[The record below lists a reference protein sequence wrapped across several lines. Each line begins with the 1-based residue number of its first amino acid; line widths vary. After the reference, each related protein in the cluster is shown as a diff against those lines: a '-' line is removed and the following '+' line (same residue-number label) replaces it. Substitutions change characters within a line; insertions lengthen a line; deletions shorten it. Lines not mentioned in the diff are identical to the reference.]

1 MYKGVKDNIINQMR
15 PYRDVIIFMVTLLVA
30 NYAWKWTMV
39 GDENGDC
46 VTWFGLDITAPFEF
60 MACHI
65 ASVVYWLVS
74 LFRDTAYMSDAH
86 TIRFASG
93 GTGTSVIWGCT
104 GLKQSFIWLC
114 LILTVKGTTATSGKA
129 LWLKKLWFIPL
140 GWVCCYA
147 FNILRIFLIA
157 LLIEQHPNWFP
168 LLHDY
173 IFKYLFYGMLFGLW
187 VWFVEGIRGVDA
199 SPSSEQSAA

>member
-1 MYKGVKDNIINQMR
+1 MPKQLSKYLEPLK
-15 PYRDVIIFMVTLLVA
+15 PYSDVIIFMVTLLVA

>member
-1 MYKGVKDNIINQMR
+1 MPKQLSKYLEQLK
-15 PYRDVIIFMVTLLVA
+15 PYSDVIIFMVTLLVA

-157 LLIEQHPNWFP
+157 LLIEHHPEWFHM
-168 LLHDY
+168 LHDY

>member
-1 MYKGVKDNIINQMR
+1 MPKPLSKYLEPLK
-15 PYRDVIIFMVTLLVA
+15 PYADVIIFMVTLLVA

-39 GDENGDC
+39 GDENGDS

>member
-1 MYKGVKDNIINQMR
+1 MPKQLSKYLEALK
-15 PYRDVIIFMVTLLVA
+15 PYSDVIIFMVTLLVA

-74 LFRDTAYMSDAH
+74 LFRDAAYMSDAH

-93 GTGTSVIWGCT
+93 GTGTTIIWGCT

>member
-1 MYKGVKDNIINQMR
+1 MLR
-15 PYRDVIIFMVTLLVA
+15 PLSKYLEPLKPYSDVIIFMVTLLVA

-157 LLIEQHPNWFP
+157 LLIEHHPEWFHM
-168 LLHDY
+168 LHDY